1 MSSDFANSLDVHFAF
16 EVHFMQLSS
25 RAFESS
31 VVSVPPFPISALPP
45 VLHGVLASEARLESP
60 SASAWTLSWSR
71 RLVDLSVA
79 LLVIVLFG
87 VPMLAVA
94 LCVRLTS
101 PGPAF
106 FTQYRVGRGGR
117 LFRIYKFRTM
127 SSGSE
132 INGPGLTRDGD
143 CRITGVGLWLRKLK
157 LDEFPQFYNV
167 LRGDMSLIG
176 PRPKLPQYAGIANM
190 PYRPGITGAA
200 SLAFRREEE
209 ILSRVH
215 PSQLDDFYNRHIRPL
230 KARMDVRYMCR
241 ATFWSDMRL
250 IGATFLACL
259 APAPS
264 PAVFRRASTR
274 ILAFPQLPAQER
286 CASRS
291 FETAI

>member
-1 MSSDFANSLDVHFAF
+1 
-16 EVHFMQLSS
+16 MQLSS
-25 RAFESS
+25 RAFKSS
-31 VVSVPPFPISALPP
+31 AVSVSPFPISVLPP
-45 VLHGVLASEARLESP
+45 VPDGVPACEARLESP
-60 SASAWTLSWSR
+60 SASAWTLSWTR

-79 LLVIVLFG
+79 LLILVLFG

-94 LCVRLTS
+94 ICIRLTS

-106 FTQYRVGRGGR
+106 FRQYRVGRGER

-127 SSGSE
+127 ASGAE
-132 INGPGLTRDGD
+132 RNGPGLTREGD
-143 CRITGVGLWLRKLK
+143 CRITGIGFWLRKLK
-157 LDEFPQFYNV
+157 LDEIPQFYNV
-167 LRGDMSLIG
+167 LRGDMSLVG
-176 PRPKLPQYAGIANM
+176 PRPKLPQYAGIADM
-190 PYRPGITGAA
+190 PYRPGVTGAA

-230 KARMDVRYMCR
+230 KARIDARYMCR

-250 IGATFLACL
+250 VAATFFACL

-264 PAVFRRASTR
+264 PAVFRRAAPR
-274 ILAFPQLPAQER
+274 ILAFPPLPVRESSSAN
-286 CASRS
+286 S